1 MVVFAQTISRRVS
14 IGLLIGLAVTVAFAA
29 QAETRPPVAVRFSLD
44 RPIDASAAPFTLTAE
59 TGLFRAE
66 GLNVT
71 ISAATNTVEAITRV
85 ASGASDLA
93 LADLNAL
100 IRYRDAPDA
109 APIKAV
115 FILQNKAP
123 YAIIARK
130 SRGVTNLASLDGKTI
145 GVADGDLAIKLWPAL
160 ARHNG
165 IKPGRVKQEK
175 ISTAVREPILSAGQ
189 VDAVTGYSY
198 LSAINLR
205 DRGIPADDLAVFRFS
220 DFGSLAYG
228 RAIIVNPQFATEK
241 PEAVRGFLRA
251 VSDGIRLMVRQ
262 PSTALDTVMARMP
275 DGSRALEAKRLDSIL
290 TDGLLTSDNQGE
302 TPGSIDAAR
311 FDASVSEIAADFNFR
326 KRPAVND
333 IFDAS
338 YLPTST
344 VRTTN

>member
-290 TDGLLTSDNQGE
+290 NDGLLTSDNQGE

>member
-1 MVVFAQTISRRVS
+1 M
-14 IGLLIGLAVTVAFAA
+14 
-29 QAETRPPVAVRFSLD
+29 AVRFSLD